1 MHTAILTGLLSQ
13 VGLADIK
20 EEPAKGQRKPRGRA
34 PLREYI
40 GARGTRFAINP
51 GSSLA
56 RTQPPLVMAGEIVET
71 TRLWARTVGPVSAAQ
86 VEEVGAHVIK
96 RTYAE
101 PHWSSRQAAVL
112 ASETVSLFGVPI
124 VAGRKVPYARVNP
137 VEAREIF
144 LRSALVEG
152 QWRTRHHFF
161 EDNQQLRAEAA
172 ELEERTRRR
181 DLVVDDQVIYDFY
194 DARVPADVTSG
205 AHFDRWWRLTRP
217 EQPDLLTMTMDD
229 LVVAD
234 PTGGGAAFPDH
245 WTVTSAQG
253 GTSDRGG
260 EHELAVSYRFSP
272 GDPRDGVSV
281 EIPLA
286 VLNQLDS
293 TPFSWQVPGMRSE
306 LVTEMIRALPK
317 AVRKTLVPAPE
328 YAGRAL
334 RWLAD
339 HPAPGGGQESLPQAL
354 ARALRGLTGERVE
367 PTEIDLEK
375 VPDHLRVTFV
385 ITGDRGEVAV
395 GKDLTALAE
404 RARAQGAADAHPS
417 GGGAHPG
424 RRHGLG
430 VRHHRPHRRAVPGR
444 PPGRRLPRAGRR
456 GQHRRADRG
465 RERRPSA
472 RRSPPRAAPA
482 GPAADPR
489 SDQVGDL
496 PPRQH
501 RQARRW
507 APARTRACRPCW
519 PTPGWPR
526 WAS

>member
-1 MHTAILTGLLSQ
+1 MCRQEYLHFLRIREWQDLHAQLRDIARDLKLQRNSAVAPIERVHTAILTGLLSQ

-56 RTQPPLVMAGEIVET
+56 KTQPPLVMAAEIVET
-71 TRLWARTVGPVSAAQ
+71 TRLWARTVGPVNAAQ

-245 WTVTSAQG
+245 WTVTPAQQ

-260 EHELAVSYRFSP
+260 EHELAVSYRFAP

-293 TPFSWQVPGMRSE
+293 TPVLLAGPGD
-306 LVTEMIRALPK
+306 
-317 AVRKTLVPAPE
+317 AVRAGHRDDPRPAQGDPQE
-328 YAGRAL
+328 PGAGAGVRRPGAPLAGGSPGPRRRSGVAAPGAGPGPARADRRTGRA
-334 RWLAD
+334 
-339 HPAPGGGQESLPQAL
+339 
-354 ARALRGLTGERVE
+354 
-367 PTEIDLEK
+367 
-375 VPDHLRVTFV
+375 
-385 ITGDRGEVAV
+385 DR
-395 GKDLTALAE
+395 D
-404 RARAQGAADAHPS
+404 R
-417 GGGAHPG
+417 PG
-424 RRHGLG
+424 RR
-430 VRHHRPHRRAVPGR
+430 
-444 PPGRRLPRAGRR
+444 
-456 GQHRRADRG
+456 
-465 RERRPSA
+465 
-472 RRSPPRAAPA
+472 
-482 GPAADPR
+482 
-489 SDQVGDL
+489 
-496 PPRQH
+496 
-501 RQARRW
+501 
-507 APARTRACRPCW
+507 C
-519 PTPGWPR
+519 PTTCG
-526 WAS
+526 